1 MKAGQLTKPLPNAT
15 QDFPIVQ
22 YADDIILMMRDD
34 ISEVLHVKDLLH
46 LFASSTGLHVNFHKS
61 LMISVNVSDQK
72 MQQLSTAL
80 GCQIGSM
87 PFTYLGLLMGT
98 TKPRMEDLTPLMD
111 RVERRLLSCSNFLSY
126 SGRLDMVNSV
136 ITPTVTYAMC
146 SFKLP
151 VGVIGIK

>member
-1 MKAGQLTKPLPNAT
+1 
-15 QDFPIVQ
+15 
-22 YADDIILMMRDD
+22 
-34 ISEVLHVKDLLH
+34 
-46 LFASSTGLHVNFHKS
+46 
-61 LMISVNVSDQK
+61 
-72 MQQLSTAL
+72 
-80 GCQIGSM
+80 
-87 PFTYLGLLMGT
+87 MGT

>member
-1 MKAGQLTKPLPNAT
+1 MDETHFLFWFFFHCSQWSSRKKFKCRRGVRQGDLLLPLCFVLAVELLQYIVIDAMKAGQLTKPLPNAT

-87 PFTYLGLLMGT
+87 PFT
-98 TKPRMEDLTPLMD
+98 
-111 RVERRLLSCSNFLSY
+111 
-126 SGRLDMVNSV
+126 
-136 ITPTVTYAMC
+136 
-146 SFKLP
+146 
-151 VGVIGIK
+151 